1 MFRLRIYNIILNR
14 PNYLAV
20 FSKHIV
26 SNSCKHRFE
35 IERFAYISSN
45 LLFDFLHNGTYT
57 FDFLASCH
65 AKHC

>member
-1 MFRLRIYNIILNR
+1 MFRLRIYNFILNR

-26 SNSCKHRFE
+26 SNSCKHGFK
-35 IERFAYISSN
+35 IEYFAYISSN